1 VKIGKPDQRLKDK
14 IRYYLLGNP
23 LRSSSLQH
31 ERLGIWAALALFA
44 VDALSSV
51 AYATEE
57 IILVLAP
64 YPLLYP
70 FSLPI
75 ACIIVLLMAMILT
88 SYIQTVH
95 AFPNGGGAYT
105 VSKTYL
111 GNHVA
116 LIAASALLIDYILT
130 VAVSV
135 SAGVRS
141 LSSAFPVLYPYST
154 VFSLFFIF
162 TLCAINLRGIRES
175 AGLLMLPVYAY
186 ILGML
191 ALCITGFV
199 LTWTGI
205 YALPAPPPFVPGA
218 SLEELTQTAMLLIL
232 LRAFAGGCTAMTGIE
247 AIANAGSML
256 KKPQAHTASMV
267 LIAMG
272 LCLGVFFG
280 GLTWIT
286 DAFQLQP
293 LPKENVISQI
303 TRACWGNG
311 FFYIAFQMLVTLIL
325 LFAAN
330 TAFAGFPKLA
340 SMLAED
346 SWLPRQLSAL
356 GDRLVFSNGVVVL
369 SFIAA
374 GLILIFQSDTHTLIP
389 LYAIGVF
396 LAFTLSQFGM
406 AVHWLKATKRPWRK
420 IMINTLGTLC
430 TFVVLLIT
438 LEAKFFEGAYVVVI
452 ILPIFWVL
460 LVGTRKHYKRIDTL
474 LQLNPGMDFKPYT
487 KNFTKSPKRAVI
499 VPIARF
505 HLGALEALTLARELS
520 SNVTALIIDIGNP
533 GQKIEETSQ
542 KIQALNWGIHIEV
555 VYSPYRSIIQPVV
568 DFVHS
573 VDHRY
578 NHPSVL
584 ILPEFVLKRAWQEW
598 LLHNHTA
605 RNIEKALSTFET
617 LKGEARA
624 IIKVPYYLPDASSQG
639 HPGDLN

>member
-1 VKIGKPDQRLKDK
+1 MKIGKPDQQLKDK

-23 LRSSSLQH
+23 LKSSALHH
-31 ERLGIWAALALFA
+31 ERLGIFAALALFA

-75 ACIIVLLMAMILT
+75 ACIIVLLMAMIVT

-111 GNHVA
+111 GSHVA

-141 LSSAFPVLYPYST
+141 LASVFPALYPHST
-154 VFSLFFIF
+154 FISVFFVCM
-162 TLCAINLRGIRES
+162 LCALNLRGIRES
-175 AGLLMLPVYAY
+175 AGLLMFPVYAY

-191 ALCITGFV
+191 ALCITGSI
-199 LTWTGI
+199 LSWTGI
-205 YALPAPPPFVPGA
+205 YALPAPLPYAPPGA
-218 SLEELTQTAMLLIL
+218 SMEELTQSAMLLLL

-256 KKPQAHTASMV
+256 KKPQAKTASIV
-267 LIAMG
+267 LITMG
-272 LCLGVFFG
+272 LCLGLFFG

-286 DAFQLQP
+286 DAFQLHP
-293 LPKENVISQI
+293 LPKESLVSQI
-303 TRACWGNG
+303 TKTCWGNG
-311 FFYIAFQMLVTLIL
+311 FFYATFQMLITLIL

-369 SFIAA
+369 AIIAST
-374 GLILIFQSDTHTLIP
+374 LIIIFQSDTHTLIP

-406 AVHWLKATKRPWRK
+406 AVHWFKVAKRPWRK
-420 IMINTLGTLC
+420 IVINTAGTLC
-430 TFVVLLIT
+430 TFIVLLIT
-438 LEAKFFEGAYVVVI
+438 LEAKFFEGAYVVSI
-452 ILPIFWVL
+452 ILPLFWL
-460 LVGTRKHYKRIDTL
+460 LLIGTRKHYKRIDKFL
-474 LQLNPGMDFKPYT
+474 SLSPGMDFKKYT

-533 GQKIEETSQ
+533 AQKIEETSKQ
-542 KIQALNWGIHIEV
+542 IQALNWGIHIEII
-555 VYSPYRSIIQPVV
+555 YSPYRSIIQPVV

-573 VDHRY
+573 IDRKY
-578 NHPSVL
+578 NHPAVL
-584 ILPEFVLKRAWQEW
+584 ILPEFVLNKAWQEW

-605 RNIEKALSTFET
+605 RNIEKALGAFEI
-617 LKGEARA
+617 LQGEARA
-624 IIKVPYYLPDASSQG
+624 IVKVPYYLPDAPPQGSSS
-639 HPGDLN
+639 